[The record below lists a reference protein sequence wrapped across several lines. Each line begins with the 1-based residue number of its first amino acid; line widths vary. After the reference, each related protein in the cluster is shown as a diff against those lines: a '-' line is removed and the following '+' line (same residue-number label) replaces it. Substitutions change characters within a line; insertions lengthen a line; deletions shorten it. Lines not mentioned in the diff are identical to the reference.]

1 MTQADLI
8 NTITNVL
15 GLSIKQREVLSDD
28 GYDTIFTII
37 LMKYDKIREWCIT
50 KSKLTTTIAGGS
62 YGDKKTKCLQELA
75 RWANDLTLR
84 GNYIVLDDFDATT
97 MADCIGESNLD
108 Y

>member
-1 MTQADLI
+1 MEMAQVDSL

-37 LMKYDKIREWCIT
+37 LRKYDKIREWCIT

-62 YGDKKTKCLQELA
+62 YGDKKTKCLEA
-75 RWANDLTLR
+75 FAWWVTDLILR
-84 GNYIVLDDFDATT
+84 SKQI
-97 MADCIGESNLD
+97 S
-108 Y
+108 